1 MKLIRYA
8 TNFSRGNILAEDCVA
23 ETVFLNKLADVLYE
37 YAEDGETADET
48 AAALKE
54 DGMFFETFGTG
65 LIEHRVVID
74 DMAAFVSL
82 EKIGEF

>member
-48 AAALKE
+48 AESLKE
-54 DGMFFETFGTG
+54 EGMFYESFGTG
-65 LIEHRVVID
+65 LVEHQVSID
-74 DMAAFVSL
+74 DHSVFVSL
-82 EKIGEF
+82 EKIGEI